1 MTALMDEVSGWK
13 ARGDVPA
20 DIPVLPAAS
29 GKELQR
35 VALVPYAQ
43 AAARIALFPGR
54 KQA

>member
-1 MTALMDEVSGWK
+1 MTALVDEVSGWK

-35 VALVPYAQ
+35 VCLVPYAQ
-43 AAARIALFPGR
+43 AAARIAIFPGW